1 MEDKN
6 KTQDMHNLKYRAGDL
21 IIKENDFGVSVYKI
35 IKGQVEI
42 VTESGGKE
50 IQLAIL
56 GPGQVIGEMLFL
68 NRSAQHRSASAR
80 AIEEVEL
87 EVWHPNILRKEYEEM
102 PPILKNIADQALKR
116 LVIMNLLVARLS
128 TKAKT
133 TEKQI
138 PEKQIV
144 DHRDSWTSKREFY
157 RKKVDLSCTCKSL
170 DKKTELAGIIEDFSM
185 GGLGVKFQAPKSQN
199 IPYKIGDKF
208 FIRTTLPNGKPL
220 DFTAQIAT
228 INSEPGDQ
236 KIFLGMSFLELSER
250 SKKDL
255 GFFLMPT

>member
-1 MEDKN
+1 
-6 KTQDMHNLKYRAGDL
+6 
-21 IIKENDFGVSVYKI
+21 
-35 IKGQVEI
+35 VEI

-50 IQLAIL
+50 IKLAVL

-68 NRSAQHRSASAR
+68 NRSAQQRSASAR

-87 EVWHPNILRKEYEEM
+87 EVWHPNILSKEYEEM

-116 LVIMNLLVARLS
+116 LVIMNRLVARLS
-128 TKAKT
+128 AKT
-133 TEKQI
+133 

-144 DHRDSWTSKREFY
+144 EQKVDQRDSWTSKREFY

-236 KIFLGMSFLELSER
+236 KIFCGMSFVELSER

>member
-6 KTQDMHNLKYRAGDL
+6 KTQDTHHLKYRANDL
-21 IIKENDFGVSVYKI
+21 IIKENDFGISVYRI

-68 NRSAQHRSASAR
+68 NRSAQQRSASAR
-80 AIEEVEL
+80 AIEDVEL
-87 EVWHPNILRKEYEEM
+87 EVWHPNSLIEEYEEM

-116 LVIMNLLVARLS
+116 LVIMNSLVARLS
-128 TKAKT
+128 TKSTKAKA
-133 TEKQI
+133 
-138 PEKQIV
+138 PEKKIIDQ
-144 DHRDSWTSKREFY
+144 RDTWTSQREFY
-157 RKKVDLSCTCKSL
+157 RKKVDLSCTCQSL
-170 DKKTELAGIIEDFSM
+170 HKKTELSGIIEDLSM
-185 GGLGVKFQAPKSQN
+185 GGLGIKVQAPKSQN

-208 FIRTTLPNGKPL
+208 LIRTTLPNGKPI
-220 DFTAQIAT
+220 DFTAQIAS
-228 INSEPGDQ
+228 INSEPGNP
-236 KIFLGMSFLELSER
+236 KMFWGMFFVELPDR